1 EARAEGVD
9 PTRYAALLY
18 QYRLVDVS
26 NAAGIDLEHWDP
38 RAGAEA
44 NRQNLIHSYKF
55 YENLQLQH
63 RELQWAGMGGL
74 VGGDFGG
81 GLLDFELLS
90 DVYAYPG
97 LSDAANSV
105 VSAVLE
111 AGGGQAA
118 AQLPEGL
125 RALAEVGATVT
136 PEDLHWVLGMIL
148 VMQKNIFSD
157 LMPMHQAYVT
167 EDLPALEENKR
178 AELFGAEILN
188 AWR

>member
-1 EARAEGVD
+1 
-9 PTRYAALLY
+9 L
-18 QYRLVDVS
+18 
-26 NAAGIDLEHWDP
+26 IDSYSYYEH
-38 RAGAEA
+38 
-44 NRQNLIHSYKF
+44 
-55 YENLQLQH
+55 LQLTH
-63 RELQWAGMGGL
+63 HELQWAGMGGL

-81 GLLDFELLS
+81 GLLDFELMTN
-90 DVYAYPG
+90 AYEFDG
-97 LSDAANSV
+97 ISDAANAV
-105 VSAVLE
+105 VQQVLS
-111 AGGGQAA
+111 AGGEQAA
-118 AQLPEGL
+118 QQLPEGL

-136 PEDLHWVLGMIL
+136 PDDLHWVIGMIL